1 MISITDPEAQKQ
13 LLYFKINIMGESNM
27 LLYIVA
33 GIVIIHIVAGIG
45 YLLYKIGKA
54 PAPDTSPEKENDLN
68 TV

>member
-1 MISITDPEAQKQ
+1 
-13 LLYFKINIMGESNM
+13 MGESNM